1 VKRRLLRRPRGAAE
15 LSADAIRLLAV
26 LSAVAGF
33 IWWTPLDAAILALP
47 LPALAVPRAAGVR
60 PAFDIVFCAIVV
72 VAAWSNVL
80 HLYESVAGWD
90 LVVHFACTGVLAAM
104 VYIVLVRLELVPEP
118 LVAGARRATPLILVT
133 ALGLALSGMWEMI
146 EWFGWRFVSDEV
158 FVTYEDTLS
167 DMAAGGLG
175 ALVAAFVVSR
185 VRLMS
190 DPA

>member
-1 VKRRLLRRPRGAAE
+1 
-15 LSADAIRLLAV
+15 V